1 MADIVEIDLA
11 QQRAVGG
18 TDRKVQAF
26 AVGHHLQ
33 HVSERHFRVENRASL
48 VDHIVEI
55 HQSNH
60 TLVLMVR
67 EQVPLPRQTH
77 GINAVR
83 FDASHRDV
91 AHSRDNHERNQELIA
106 AGQLSNEENPREG
119 GMKHGAHHSGH
130 AVEARIGGGH
140 HQTEGLYPVPHPG
153 KNIAGETSQENRGS
167 KRTTAPASA
176 SRSGG
181 RENFDQGN
189 EGNEQQQ
196 VVVMSVEKRI
206 VQHRCRFR
214 RAGIAD
220 QDPHHVVS
228 LSVERRKKE
237 DEQRQHGGSQ
247 GITHHEILARREDT
261 FESNHGSGEIER

>member
-1 MADIVEIDLA
+1 
-11 QQRAVGG
+11 
-18 TDRKVQAF
+18 
-26 AVGHHLQ
+26 
-33 HVSERHFRVENRASL
+33 
-48 VDHIVEI
+48 
-55 HQSNH
+55 
-60 TLVLMVR
+60 MVR

-77 GINAVR
+77 GINAVW

-91 AHSRDNHERNQELIA
+91 AHCRDNHERNQELVA
-106 AGQLSNEENPREG
+106 SGQLSNEENSREG
-119 GMKHGAHHSGH
+119 RMKHGAHHSGH
-130 AVEARIGGGH
+130 AVETRIGGGH
-140 HQTEGLYPVPHPG
+140 HQTEGLYPIPHPG

-176 SRSGG
+176 CSSGRS
-181 RENFDQGN
+181 ENFDQGN

-228 LSVERRKKE
+228 LSVERRKEE
-237 DEQRQHGGSQ
+237 DEQCQHGGAQ
-247 GITHHEILARREDT
+247 GITHHEILARCEDP
-261 FESNHGSGEIER
+261 FESNHGSGEIERRNATHQSEENGARHARYDKRIVERDLKHGGSARKKVGDARRRRARDEQRDE